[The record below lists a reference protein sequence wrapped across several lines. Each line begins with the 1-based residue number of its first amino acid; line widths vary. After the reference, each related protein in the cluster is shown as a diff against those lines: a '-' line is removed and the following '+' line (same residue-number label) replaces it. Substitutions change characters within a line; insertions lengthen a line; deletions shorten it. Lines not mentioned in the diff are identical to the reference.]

1 MLVDEGRLVRDGGAW
16 TVAGDL
22 GAIRIPPTVSAL
34 LSSRLDRLP
43 EPEREL
49 LEAASIEGQS
59 FSVGALEALLPDASR
74 DAVPGLLRSLARKE
88 LVVAERRP
96 GPGRDGYRFRHI
108 LIRDAAYDAIPKMSR
123 ARLHRAF
130 ADWLE
135 AAAGDALAEHREVL
149 GHHLA
154 QAHRY
159 REELGQPDDPGL
171 RMRAA
176 RALGEAGSRA
186 YDELGDERTAVR
198 LLEAAV
204 DLAPPTEEAARWD
217 ERLWNIGFVVL
228 QRPRDSRPRD
238 VNREVYGDAVADA
251 VAARDARLRLEF
263 ADPSA
268 IDRATGRRDDLR
280 ALELYRAHGARHLE
294 PGVFLRLEQG
304 AYFAGD
310 PEATEA
316 WAREA
321 LRSAEELGWRDV
333 IGWATGDLLNAL
345 VAGPSPLSR
354 LVTEAAALLER
365 WAGRLASRPVLM
377 ARAQARALMGDALGA
392 RADLD
397 ESARLRDAL
406 GLPRDLDDLWAE
418 PPMAQA
424 AGDLRAAAEA
434 CREALAQ
441 HPDEDALNR
450 NFLLCT
456 YARVLLDLGLDEQA
470 WAAIDPLE
478 TSRIIE
484 QRITHR
490 SIRARL
496 LARAS
501 EVEAALA
508 SIDEASNL
516 AAPTGLAIIKAEVAL
531 DRAHVLLDA
540 GRAATAGVS
549 AEEALHR
556 YRAKE
561 HEIGARAALDVLGR
575 AAGST

>member
-1 MLVDEGRLVRDGGAW
+1 M
-16 TVAGDL
+16 
-22 GAIRIPPTVSAL
+22 
-34 LSSRLDRLP
+34 
-43 EPEREL
+43 
-49 LEAASIEGQS
+49 
-59 FSVGALEALLPDASR
+59 
-74 DAVPGLLRSLARKE
+74 
-88 LVVAERRP
+88 
-96 GPGRDGYRFRHI
+96 
-108 LIRDAAYDAIPKMSR
+108 
-123 ARLHRAF
+123 
-130 ADWLE
+130 
-135 AAAGDALAEHREVL
+135 
-149 GHHLA
+149 
-154 QAHRY
+154 
-159 REELGQPDDPGL
+159 
-171 RMRAA
+171 
-176 RALGEAGSRA
+176 
-186 YDELGDERTAVR
+186 R
-198 LLEAAV
+198 LLEIAV
-204 DLAPPTEEAARWD
+204 DLAPPTEEAALWD

-228 QRPRDSRPRD
+228 RRPRDGRPRD
-238 VNREVYGDAVADA
+238 INREVYGDEVADA
-251 VAARDARLRLEF
+251 VAARDARLRREF

-268 IDRATGRRDDLR
+268 IDRATGRPDDLR

-294 PGVFLRLEQG
+294 PGVLLRLEQG

-345 VAGPSPLSR
+345 FAGPSPLSR
-354 LVTEAAALLER
+354 LVTEAAALLDR

-377 ARAQARALMGDALGA
+377 VRAQARALMGDALGA

-406 GLPRDLDDLWAE
+406 GLPRDMDDLWAE

-450 NFLLCT
+450 NFLLGT

-490 SIRARL
+490 SIRAQAPRPREATSTRPSPRSTRRPL
-496 LARAS
+496 SRRRRAWRSSRPTWPSTVRTSCSPPAASSMRGPAPRTPWTATGRRSTRSARAKRWRCS
-501 EVEAALA
+501 V
-508 SIDEASNL
+508 
-516 AAPTGLAIIKAEVAL
+516 
-531 DRAHVLLDA
+531 R
-540 GRAATAGVS
+540 
-549 AEEALHR
+549 
-556 YRAKE
+556 
-561 HEIGARAALDVLGR
+561 
-575 AAGST
+575 